1 MARRVASWVLLIVG
15 GLVLALAV
23 PAGYLNRTVLDAP
36 TTPATTA
43 PTSATRNASWPELSV
58 VIARWN

>member
-36 TTPATTA
+36 GPGG
-43 PTSATRNASWPELSV
+43 
-58 VIARWN
+58 AR